1 MFLHLEP
8 SRPPSDVMVTSSTP
22 DVSLESPNNI
32 FDAGNQMLNQSLK
45 NTSTCSSQQTSQF
58 WLL

>member
-22 DVSLESPNNI
+22 DVS
-32 FDAGNQMLNQSLK
+32 QML
-45 NTSTCSSQQTSQF
+45 F
-58 WLL
+58 VA